1 MARRF
6 VKVDQE
12 TPMRLPPDRCEWVP
26 ADDIVHFVIEA
37 VAGMNLAM
45 LKVNGRGGGAVAF
58 GHINGGGRRN
68 YPAAQS
74 DGKGDKR
81 EQREPVSR
89 MGVPIDPCISN

>member
-1 MARRF
+1 MA
-6 VKVDQE
+6 
-12 TPMRLPPDRCEWVP
+12 
-26 ADDIVHFVIEA
+26 HFVIEA

-68 YPAAQS
+68 YPAAAQS
-74 DGKGDKR
+74 YETGDKR

-89 MGVPIDPCISN
+89 MGVPKRTWFSISR